1 MGFILGLL
9 VTGTCGMSASLRS
22 PLWRRPFPHTA
33 RRCLPLPSVPLR
45 QITTFPTFRPPL
57 EAQSLTLPFLR
68 TTPCACPSPSWVPI
82 KRHSVSQPNATKE
95 GEKPLVETHGPLPST
110 PPILEEMSVGSLLLI
125 NPLTSALAAFNLF
138 LYTGVYTPLKQ
149 KQPVNTWVGAIVGA
163 IPPMIGWA
171 ACTGGAE
178 LGSWLIGALLAFWQ
192 MPHFMALS
200 YALKDDYHRGGFRM
214 LINTHPDKVP
224 GVVLRYSLAMVPI
237 GAIAALSDM
246 TTWWFALDSL
256 IPTGYLTYLALQFKQ
271 EQDKQLARKIFR
283 FSLLMLPVMMGLMLL
298 HKKNNNTLPDAA
310 TLSRAQRNLL
320 GLSSGQ
326 TSVDKQ

>member
-1 MGFILGLL
+1 MNVEQPPKTIMESAKYYLEGYKSLSKAKLGTL
-9 VTGTCGMSASLRS
+9 VLATTVVGYGMAPGAFVLSNFAIVIGGTWLTICSANSTNQIIEITNDAKMNRTKQRWLPTKKLSVTHAKAFAAITGAVG
-22 PLWRRPFPHTA
+22 
-33 RRCLPLPSVPLR
+33 
-45 QITTFPTFRPPL
+45 
-57 EAQSLTLPFLR
+57 
-68 TTPCACPSPSWVPI
+68 
-82 KRHSVSQPNATKE
+82 
-95 GEKPLVETHGPLPST
+95 
-110 PPILEEMSVGSLLLI
+110 VGSLLTI

-200 YALKDDYHRGGFRM
+200 YSLKDDYHRGGFRM

-224 GVVLRYSLAMVPI
+224 GVVLRYSLAMLPI

-256 IPTGYLTYLALQFKQ
+256 IPTGYLTYLAIQFKQ
-271 EQDKQLARKIFR
+271 QQDKQLARKIFR
-283 FSLLMLPVMMGLMLL
+283 FSLIMLPIMTVMRRLMRL
-298 HKKNNNTLPDAA
+298 KVSFVRFWD
-310 TLSRAQRNLL
+310 
-320 GLSSGQ
+320 SGNIFG
-326 TSVDKQ
+326 VCIGRKCLIMLIKMP